1 MKPNVLHLVVL
12 TIAILLCSCWH
23 KSTNKKA
30 PIETDTANVVVEE
43 EEGPGL
49 SHFSD
54 TLSDGK
60 YHQMILEA
68 IANGDKQTFAK
79 MVSYPLS
86 RPYPLPDIETEGQ
99 MVRYFDTLFDKRF
112 RQLIAKLDSNSWD
125 NVGWRGCMI
134 LDGEIWD
141 TDPVICIN
149 YSSPL
154 EQCYAEYLRKK
165 DMSRLHPSLRG
176 NWEPYCC
183 YHLDGAGFPSF
194 EYSFARVD
202 VSTDHNSETEPSFRV
217 AIFKKGTKAS
227 DAPTIVLLG
236 ERTIEGSMHLETL
249 YFKSDRYTV
258 VIVPEDVVD
267 GKSYCSIYDR
277 VGKEVARHIPCK
289 ECMQPF

>member
-1 MKPNVLHLVVL
+1 MNPNVLLLVLFSV
-12 TIAILLCSCWH
+12 AFSFCSCGY
-23 KSTNKKA
+23 KSSDKNA
-30 PIETDTANVVVEE
+30 LVETDTANMVVEE
-43 EEGPGL
+43 ENRGL

-68 IANGDKQTFAK
+68 IANGDRRMFAK

-99 MVRYFDTLFDKRF
+99 MIRYFDTLFDKQF
-112 RQLIAKLDSNSWD
+112 RQRIAKLDSNSWN
-125 NVGWRGCMI
+125 NVGWRGSMI

-141 TDPVICIN
+141 TDPIIYIN

-154 EQCYAEYLRKK
+154 EQRYAEYLREM

-183 YHLDGAGFPSF
+183 YHLDGSAYPSF
-194 EYSFARVD
+194 VYSFARVD
-202 VSTDHNSETEPSFRV
+202 VNTDHNPETEPTFRV
-217 AIFKKGTKAS
+217 AIFKKETKAF
-227 DAPTIVLLG
+227 DAPAIVLLG

-249 YFKSDRYTV
+249 HFKSDKYTV
-258 VIVPEDVVD
+258 IIVPEDVVD

-277 VGKEVARHIPCK
+277 VGREVARHIPCK
-289 ECMQPF
+289 KCMQPFQ

>member
-1 MKPNVLHLVVL
+1 MKPNVWHLVVL
-12 TIAILLCSCWH
+12 TIAILLCSCGH
-23 KSTNKKA
+23 KSSDKNA
-30 PIETDTANVVVEE
+30 PIETDTADMVMDEE
-43 EEGPGL
+43 SPGL

-99 MVRYFDTLFDKRF
+99 MIRYFDTLFDKQF
-112 RQLIAKLDSNSWD
+112 RQRIAKLDSNSWG

-154 EQCYAEYLRKK
+154 EQCYAECLRKK
-165 DMSRLHPSLRG
+165 DMSRLHSSLRG
-176 NWEPYCC
+176 DWEPYCC
-183 YHLDGAGFPSF
+183 YHLDESAYPSF

-202 VSTDHNSETEPSFRV
+202 VSTVKAISSITKSEENFV
-217 AIFKKGTKAS
+217 G
-227 DAPTIVLLG
+227 IV
-236 ERTIEGSMHLETL
+236 
-249 YFKSDRYTV
+249 
-258 VIVPEDVVD
+258 
-267 GKSYCSIYDR
+267 
-277 VGKEVARHIPCK
+277 
-289 ECMQPF
+289 